1 MSQQEVV
8 SGHAYVG
15 IADLLKRSDLERL
28 LEPYKKA
35 DQYEAIL
42 RYYQGCIDAQDDQS
56 LLRPLT
62 LLDEALG
69 SLVPPVRRRR
79 DTDEPLSPGNGVEAI
94 SELQQKVSDYGSRVA
109 QSVETLKSALPEVP
123 KKLHFV
129 WLGGGIGDIQ
139 RDYINVWK
147 QVMVKDG
154 HKLMLWYDADAL
166 LAHETNR
173 IIVQAAKAS
182 AMAAGGESLA
192 VAIDL
197 NNVYVERLIPLKEQ
211 LYAHILRAGEQG
223 KSADEARIDL
233 LVRGYGQDEKAL
245 RVLREKHL
253 LSIEALKSEDLLLC
267 DLQLL
272 KEPLRVEDIYQQE
285 INLRGNF
292 ASASDVVRTEVMFIE
307 GGLYSDV
314 DNLPPLM
321 ETLGEVDISK
331 FDETK
336 RLGVLQLLL
345 DHNPDWMPGRQNVA
359 SRYKKYVD
367 SIAHDQRAALET
379 FARSRPALNDV
390 FHVPENR
397 QVRLD
402 GLRAVAVG
410 AAVNNSFLMGH
421 PGSATVNA
429 VINRFLINYE
439 VVNTTA
445 RKAVEQN
452 VRYSDFPVI
461 DRLALETVVE
471 QFGPLD
477 ELSDMEAFTIQK
489 LAQGAADY
497 YSDGIYPGSENTI
510 FLTGPIAMLEGISDY
525 EKSNLTPR
533 TAEKLRQLVGIRG
546 NGTVNRQTE
555 EEQDHSWKEQTDS
568 KDQWLIDEKKRWL
581 EGRFQARYQGDITQ
595 LLERHAIE
603 FEAGWPLIE
612 GRHVLSTGV
621 LQRLLDHLGEPFLKA
636 MSQGGDTRV
645 TFDKLLP
652 LSFDDRQAIIAQDIS
667 AFPPAMPSDV
677 TTQGLSIIEVL
688 ERLAS
693 GSLLTEQLSAAQRL
707 SFGQLLG
714 LESLDNRS
722 FEAVADEL
730 ENLAKRVSDKGVA
743 GRYGVIEEQLFK
755 HKASEFIAGLKS
767 PVEGLLSHSET
778 VLALKQNAM
787 QTPMSLRQWG
797 RQVATIQLAA
807 KAEFRDHLAE
817 RSSELLDSFTEPCKL
832 VPQDLLFDGFGDT
845 IGRRCY
851 PLSLAMAAAIAKG
864 EAAVTQLRER
874 FFVSVLSPDD
884 SDSRTFV
891 QAIETLHNVQE
902 SDVGTVLARSSLE
915 QVVQMLKSRTTTS
928 TLMLNSDNHSMLIAK
943 TVVEDRSRYHFYDP
957 NLGVFQFNQLTEMH
971 RSLEVFFEEKGMA
984 TFYGAYVEGNRR
996 TFDLIELQG
1005 TQIEKVEL
1013 SSGVRIADVLL
1024 PGELKGA
1031 DIARVRQRLAS
1042 ARGQSLVNNSRLGKS
1057 LMELDSHW
1065 WSQQITQASNDLLS
1079 KSKLTSDFIPLFE
1092 TLEINPQGEYLL
1104 SLIKPEKP
1112 GIPEQLVRVTTDDA
1126 RFLRIKNHLTE
1137 LFDKLTTRRVSP
1149 LDPTSVGAVHT
1160 LNAGF
1165 AIQALMNALRS
1176 REGEDRSLTLA
1187 VRLHAYVNYAQ
1198 LVHGLVID
1206 IVGVVS
1212 LVRQGLAQER
1222 LIAQASSTVVG
1233 EALGHVAGEGVGT
1246 VLGMANVGF
1255 DVYQLSQA
1263 DNDVDVARF
1272 STQLAFDSASVV
1284 LGAAGMGAGLA
1295 SAATA
1300 AAFLGGASV
1309 IVGGLAVGVGA
1320 LAQGFAMVAERSK
1333 QVGAFFYELDQ
1344 AYRGAPF
1351 SWNTQQNV
1359 WQAHPKLVIQ
1369 SLNLRDG
1376 VVMYDSQRLFAL
1388 RDHLGVPDFDVD
1400 YDRAINLRQS
1410 LGLPGSSRFHPA
1422 PGEVIILPCTPQ
1434 AFYGYDY
1441 HSLPFASTRHD
1452 KGFDI
1457 ARRLEKK
1464 NEKGQWRFLF
1474 TFYSFPGEYIV
1485 QGIHPAYR
1493 PHTRTV
1499 IRVTLD
1505 DKPRTLVVPELL
1517 DSWHGKIA
1525 YEIEAGT
1532 EPCTLVLNQ
1541 GVNVELK
1548 SSALKTLQ
1556 WTLLATWAQESD
1568 IQFVR
1573 GEGLKIGEVSIKYS
1587 GHAGF
1592 DVTLQLAGNNR
1603 YRIDHHQQV
1612 LILDEVDAVPGTDAQ
1627 TLRAHFKALARE
1639 HRLEQPYTPVHK
1651 FLIPFDNPEEQRY
1664 TTAYYDSA
1672 ADRFLYIQD
1681 DDIPVPVNPL
1691 LGAVV
1696 DGCAYFYHPQSVEVL
1711 KTDVAS
1717 GLISHRYRLML
1728 KSGEFAVT
1736 QCTAVPGGGVKVV
1749 QEVVQGNQGFTLEY
1763 LLTDE
1768 GVFLSSLTRGV
1779 DTFLED
1785 VLDQSPIL
1793 ADWKPLLGD
1802 YIAWPAVPS
1811 PERFKTSTWQLAAF
1825 VSVHWK
1831 PEEGRSDMSWVRSSD
1846 GLIIRPI
1853 PQRHHARGWNDS
1865 DKDKN
1870 QLSLLAPAGPEGD
1883 VFVVYKRNSSR
1894 LYVQRRSL
1902 VGEQVELSVETKTL
1916 KGLKSVMATQEGC
1929 LAVTEEGLFYEVT
1942 PQGELQLG
1950 GLTEFWFKDRPQWWS
1965 QLPTLVADV
1974 PFTTL
1979 GLIGLSN
1986 ARGDARLSA
1995 WYLDGRLVLA
2005 DLGHGKEVRLLGATP
2020 DNAAAWLFDVATG
2033 EIYRQ
2038 PFIDDNQLSKAFG
2051 DGAQLLAPEA
2061 LPTPQPLWNPWIFID
2076 VTRRGAGL
2084 LATTVE
2090 GIQMELNH
2098 QEPALITGVDSQW
2111 VREHDDALSEHLR
2124 VLVDNTQ
2131 RCAPLLNVAH
2141 PWRQQW
2147 FVSSSGRLI
2156 DAATVPRPDSSVAVG
2171 TQRHTNVL
2179 LFDAADGFLR
2189 RYPVT
2194 DSVGPLAYVRRN
2206 VDTLTVESNQQLDD
2220 VLPLIPDDVSTL
2232 ILRLG
2237 HTGATCRLS
2246 QAAWRRLESV
2256 IVDCRPPLGN
2266 QVSVPVKL
2274 DWALDSPEQLIV
2286 SLVDEHLVMLDPV
2299 TCHSLIFREAY
2310 AKDVTLRARVI
2321 VAIGGYRSTSVSD
2334 LVSALMA
2341 KPVPAGSVLFK
2352 DVMQDDPVM
2361 S

>member
-192 VAIDL
+192 VPIDL
-197 NNVYVERLIPLKEQ
+197 NNVYVERLMPLKEQ

-292 ASASDVVRTEVMFIE
+292 AGASDVVRTEVMFIE

-452 VRYSDFPVI
+452 VRYSDFPVM

-568 KDQWLIDEKKRWL
+568 KAQWLIDEKKRWL

-595 LLERHAIE
+595 LLERNAIE

-621 LQRLLDHLGEPFLKA
+621 LQRLLDHLGEPFLRA

-667 AFPPAMPSDV
+667 AFPPAMPGDV

-707 SFGQLLG
+707 SLGQLLG

-755 HKASEFIAGLKS
+755 CKASEFIAGLKS

-1079 KSKLTSDFIPLFE
+1079 KNKLTSDFIPLFE

-1376 VVMYDSQRLFAL
+1376 VVMYDSQCLFAL

-1434 AFYGYDY
+1434 TFYGYDY

-1485 QGIHPAYR
+1485 QGIHPAFR

-1505 DKPRTLVVPELL
+1505 DKPRTLVVPMLL

-1548 SSALKTLQ
+1548 SSALKTLH

-1587 GHAGF
+1587 GQAGF
-1592 DVTLQLAGNNR
+1592 DVTLHLAGNNR

-1736 QCTAVPGGGVKVV
+1736 QCTVVPGVGVRVV

-1768 GVFLSSLTRGV
+1768 GVFLSSLTRSV

-1793 ADWKPLLGD
+1793 ADWQPLLGD

-1916 KGLKSVMATQEGC
+1916 KGLKSVVATQEGC

-2061 LPTPQPLWNPWIFID
+2061 LPTPQPLWSPWTFTD

-2341 KPVPAGSVLFK
+2341 KPLPAGSVLFK